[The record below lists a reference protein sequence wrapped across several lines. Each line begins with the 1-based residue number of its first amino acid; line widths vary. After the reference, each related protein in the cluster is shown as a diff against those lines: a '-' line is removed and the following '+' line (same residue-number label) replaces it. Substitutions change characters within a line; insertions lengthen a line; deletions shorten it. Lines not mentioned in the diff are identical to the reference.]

1 MSFFVVFDT
10 STHAA
15 YYGDVHQVL
24 ALPEGAVIRYEYKRR
39 LCQGDAARAIEALV
53 QIPAQ
58 LPMPVLLMYGE
69 KMGFAQGDKD
79 PETMLSENDSVFI
92 PTRSASLVAVAVDPG
107 ATALEDVFYL
117 HLQLRG
123 FVNPDLPE
131 IGTMINALE
140 TANALPFG
148 DLQTQHT
155 WISLLPPSLDPI
167 RERLVSD
174 DQALWPNVIDKFILI
189 PTQFCRDV
197 FWRVRSLSEEKNGAP
212 AREVKLVD
220 RATNQRVHSQ
230 RWQRDYPLTES
241 NRYSVQIQTYSPH
254 EHGADVPAGSSIAML
269 SSDDD
274 QGLLKLAADPLPV
287 VPNQTDSK
295 RFSILTDTAL
305 DTRFTGIH
313 LETQVPN
320 YTSKFPSGS
329 LCNLTF
335 TIRKERW
342 RLGLGIALV
351 ALGTGVLGYVTGAK
365 PNGAWSAAYGV
376 IALLSASAG
385 GWFLTRQF
393 KIGGGK

>member
-1 MSFFVVFDT
+1 MYFFVIFDT
-10 STHAA
+10 CTHAA

-24 ALPEGAVIRYEYKRR
+24 ALPEATVIRYEYKRR
-39 LCQGDAARAIEALV
+39 LFQQDAALAIEALI
-53 QIPAQ
+53 QTPAQ

-69 KMGFAQGDKD
+69 KMGFTQGDKD
-79 PETMLSENDSVFI
+79 PTTMLSRNDSVFI
-92 PTRSASLVAVAVDPG
+92 PTRSAWLVAASVDPQ
-107 ATALEDVFYL
+107 ATPLEDVFYL

-123 FVNPDLPE
+123 FPNPDLPE
-131 IGTMINALE
+131 MSTMTDALE
-140 TANALPFG
+140 AANALPFG

-155 WISLLPPSLDPI
+155 WVSLLPTALNPN
-167 RERLVSD
+167 RQRLVSD
-174 DQALWPNVIDKFILI
+174 DQALWPNVIDKFILT
-189 PTQFCRDV
+189 PTQFSRDV

-212 AREVKLVD
+212 AREIKLVD
-220 RATNQRVHSQ
+220 RATNLRVHKE

-254 EHGADVPAGSSIAML
+254 EHGANVPAGSSIAML

-274 QGLLKLAADPLPV
+274 QGLLKLAADPLPI

-329 LCNLTF
+329 MCNLTF

-342 RLGLGIALV
+342 RLGLGILFV
-351 ALGTGVLGYVTGAK
+351 ALGTALVGYATGAK
-365 PNGAWSAAYGV
+365 PDGTWSAVYGV
-376 IALLSASAG
+376 LALLSACVG
-385 GWFLTRQF
+385 GWFLNRQF
-393 KIGGGK
+393 KIGSGK

>member
-1 MSFFVVFDT
+1 LSFFVVFDT
-10 STHAA
+10 CTHAA

-39 LCQGDAARAIEALV
+39 LFQPDAARAIETLV
-53 QIPAQ
+53 QTPAQ

-79 PETMLSENDSVFI
+79 PQTMLSRNDSVFI
-92 PTRSASLVAVAVDPG
+92 PTRSASLVGVAIDPG

-123 FVNPDLPE
+123 FVSPDLPE
-131 IGTMINALE
+131 IGTMVDALE
-140 TANALPFG
+140 AANALPFG

-155 WISLLPPSLDPI
+155 WISLLPPALDPV
-167 RERLVSD
+167 RAQLVSD

-189 PTQFCRDV
+189 PTQFSRDV

-212 AREVKLVD
+212 FREIKLVD
-220 RATNQRVHSQ
+220 RATNLRVHSQ

-274 QGLLKLAADPLPV
+274 QGLLKLAADPLPI
-287 VPNQTDSK
+287 VPNQTESK
-295 RFSILTDTAL
+295 RFSILTDAAL

-329 LCNLTF
+329 MCNLTF

-342 RLGLGIALV
+342 RLGLGVALV
-351 ALGTGVLGYVTGAK
+351 ALGTGLVGYVAGAK
-365 PNGAWSAAYGV
+365 PDGTWSAVYGV
-376 IALLSASAG
+376 LAALSGAAG
-385 GWFLTRQF
+385 GWFLNRQF